1 MSVLFHV
8 IFQAPSIGK
17 HPLAHRARNLCVLYV
32 LGLNVVDGVVL
43 LDRGERAVKTEPFR
57 LVFGQFAQDFRLNLI
72 F

>member
-17 HPLAHRARNLCVLYV
+17 HPLTHRARNLRVLDV

-43 LDRGERAVKTEPFR
+43 LDRGERAVKTEPF
-57 LVFGQFAQDFRLNLI
+57 
-72 F
+72 